1 MRELFL
7 YQTVFVLIG
16 ISFLSMYMEVLEGS
30 QVTFEL
36 SNPKHEHRTKRQFL

>member
-7 YQTVFVLIG
+7 YQTAFVLIE
-16 ISFLSMYMEVLEGS
+16 ISFLSMYMELLEGS

-36 SNPKHEHRTKRQFL
+36 SNPKHEHSTERHFM